1 MRAVVD
7 NEVSLKERKGNVAA
21 AVSTGMIV
29 MNKFHLAQGLY
40 SDPIDA
46 LLSWEGDAVLAVIVG
61 VEGPSYRPLG
71 AVMTVFNTKQRVGTL
86 SSGCIEEDIALHA
99 ITALEAGQPRK
110 LRYGRG
116 SPFMD
121 IKLPCGGGLEI
132 LLLPRPDREVLGRL
146 AARRAARE
154 ATTLIIKPQSGALT
168 LSDHGETG
176 ASGTAYNVRF
186 LPDIRFLV
194 FGKGPEAG
202 TFSALV
208 QSTGYPNIL
217 LSHDL
222 ETLEHGAQMGCDTH
236 FLNIPEFPA
245 DVAVDP
251 QTAIVLFFH
260 DHDWEPPILAA
271 ALSRSAFYIGA
282 QGSKMARDARIRE
295 LKAMGI
301 DDHALTRLRG
311 PIGLLPSSRE
321 ARTLAI
327 SVLVEVLAFM
337 NNPATEV

>member
-1 MRAVVD
+1 MCTGED
-7 NEVSLKERKGNVAA
+7 IEVSLEERKGGVTAA
-21 AVSTGMIV
+21 FSAGKIV
-29 MNKFHLAQGLY
+29 MNKFHFAQGLY

-46 LLSWEGDAVLAVIVG
+46 LLLWEGDAVLAVIVG

-71 AVMTVFNTKQRVGTL
+71 AVMTVFNNKQRVGTL

-99 ITALEAGQPRK
+99 MRALETGQPRK
-110 LRYGRG
+110 VRYGRG

-146 AARRAARE
+146 AVRRTARE
-154 ATTLIIKPQSGALT
+154 SATLVVEPQSGALT

-176 ASGTAYNVRF
+176 TFGTTFNVSF
-186 LPDIRFLV
+186 PPDVRFLV

-208 QSTGYPNIL
+208 QSAGYPNML
-217 LSHDL
+217 LSHDP
-222 ETLEHGAQMGCDTH
+222 ETLEHGTQMGCDTH
-236 FLNIPEFPA
+236 LLRKPEFPA
-245 DVAVDP
+245 EVAVDP
-251 QTAIVLFFH
+251 RTAIVLFFH

-271 ALSRSAFYIGA
+271 ALSRPAFYIGA
-282 QGSKMARDARIRE
+282 QGSKMARDTRIQK
-295 LKAMGI
+295 LKEMGI
-301 DDHALTRLRG
+301 DDAALMQLRG
-311 PIGLLPSSRE
+311 PIGLLPSSRD

-327 SVLVEVLAFM
+327 SVLAEVLAVM
-337 NNPATEV
+337 NNDATAD